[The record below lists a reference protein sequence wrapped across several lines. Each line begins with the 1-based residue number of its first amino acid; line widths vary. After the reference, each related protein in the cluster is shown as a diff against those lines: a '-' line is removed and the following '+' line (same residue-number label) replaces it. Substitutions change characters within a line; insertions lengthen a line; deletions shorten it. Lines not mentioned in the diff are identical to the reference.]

1 MYRLTVRKDIL
12 DHHIELSQEVFAE
25 AISIPANGLKQHTLD
40 AIDWQVEG
48 YIPFGVEVLA
58 DGRGRLL
65 GVSKIDYK
73 VLLTASSDAQ
83 SRIRSR
89 LAPTGSLLPLLSFAA
104 KFLACLIVSRQIG
117 GAIGRLLTLNTFV
130 LSTRPFNSMGD
141 RPGLVGLLS
150 G

>member
-1 MYRLTVRKDIL
+1 
-12 DHHIELSQEVFAE
+12 
-25 AISIPANGLKQHTLD
+25 
-40 AIDWQVEG
+40 
-48 YIPFGVEVLA
+48 
-58 DGRGRLL
+58 LL

-83 SRIRSR
+83 WRICSP

-104 KFLACLIVSRQIG
+104 KFLACLMISRQIG
-117 GAIGRLLTLNTFV
+117 RTIGGLLTLNTFV
-130 LSTRPFNSMGD
+130 LSIRPFNSMGE